1 MIANKNQPA
10 KKLAVVF
17 WFGFEGLKK
26 GKTTQTEITIKCHSC
41 NVAM

>member
-17 WFGFEGLKK
+17 WFGFEGLNK
-26 GKTTQTEITIKCHSC
+26 GKNYTNRDYYKTSF
-41 NVAM
+41 M